1 MKFRFRFAD
10 QIVGVFVLT
19 AIAGL
24 AAILILI
31 GANQRWF
38 AKNYMYWSKFSS
50 AIGLNVGTPV
60 KLRGF
65 EIGQVKSISLSADNT
80 VNIEFYVYDT
90 YYEKITPNSVME
102 ISSNP
107 LGLGGGLLFH
117 IGKAGGDPLPE
128 FSYIPSL
135 DTDEGKALVREGL
148 VDLPKGEDIINSLLA
163 KADESLF
170 SLNQLIVSLDNAVS
184 GESSGPLGEIL
195 TNMAVTTDELNA
207 LLVDLQAIA
216 SHVEKTSAAFED
228 PTGLVKTLLDP
239 RGSVATLLDDD
250 NRLYDQIAA
259 TVEELSAIV
268 SELVEFSVYLN
279 SSQPQITGLLEKG
292 RVTLDQSNAVLEAL
306 KNNPLLRGGVPE
318 QAVQPTTFRSYRDGD
333 F

>member
-10 QIVGVFVLT
+10 QIVGIFVLA

-38 AKNYMYWSKFSS
+38 AKNYMFWSKFSS
-50 AIGLNVGTPV
+50 ANGLNVGLPI

-90 YYEKITPNSVME
+90 YYEKITANSVLE

-135 DTDEGKALVREGL
+135 DTEEGRALVRQGL
-148 VDLPKGEDIINSLLA
+148 VDLPKGEDVINSLLA

-170 SLNQLIVSLDNAVS
+170 SLNQLIVSVNDAVN
-184 GESSGPLGEIL
+184 GVGTGPLGEIL
-195 TNMAVTTDELNA
+195 IDLAVTTDELNA
-207 LLVDLQAIA
+207 LLREMQAVA
-216 SHVEKTSAAFED
+216 SHVEKTSAALED

-250 NRLYDQIAA
+250 NRLYEQLAA
-259 TVEELSAIV
+259 TLEELGAIV

-292 RVTLDQSNAVLEAL
+292 RITLDQSNAVLEAL
-306 KNNPLLRGGVPE
+306 KNNPLLRGGIPE
-318 QAVQPTTFRSYRDGD
+318 EALQPTTFRSYRDGD

>member
-10 QIVGVFVLT
+10 QIVGVFVLA

-38 AKNYMYWSKFSS
+38 AKNYMFWSKFSS
-50 AIGLNVGTPV
+50 ANGLSVGLPI

-65 EIGQVKSISLSADNT
+65 EIGQVKSISLGEDNS

-90 YYEKITPNSVME
+90 YYEKIMPNSVLE
-102 ISSNP
+102 IAANP
-107 LGLGGGLLFH
+107 LGLSGGLRFLT
-117 IGKAGGDPLPE
+117 GLAGGDPLPE

-135 DTDEGKALVREGL
+135 DTEEGRALVQQGL
-148 VDLPKGEDIINSLLA
+148 VDLPKGEDVITSLLA
-163 KADESLF
+163 KADESLY
-170 SLNQLIVSLDNAVS
+170 SLNQLIVSLNGAVS
-184 GESSGPLGEIL
+184 GSGDGPLADIVAD
-195 TNMAVTTDELNA
+195 MAVTTDELNT
-207 LLVDLQAIA
+207 LLRDLQAIA
-216 SHVEKTSAAFED
+216 VHVEKTTAAFED
-228 PTGLVKTLLDP
+228 PTGMVKTLLDP

-250 NRLYDQIAA
+250 NRLYEQLAL
-259 TVEELSAIV
+259 TLEEMNAIITQ
-268 SELVEFSVYLN
+268 LAEFSVYLN

-292 RVTLDQSNAVLEAL
+292 RITLDQSNDVLEAL
-306 KNNPLLRGGVPE
+306 KNNPLLRGGVPGE
-318 QAVQPTTFRSYRDGD
+318 QIQPTTFSGYRDGD